1 MYDTMGVSQIS
12 LKWNFVFRLNTIL
25 YRIRLYV
32 PQEFGKNDT
41 ISPHQQVLKYILC
54 FLDVCKVIFHFTLS
68 I

>member
-32 PQEFGKNDT
+32 RQEFGKNDT
-41 ISPHQQVLKYILC
+41 ISPHQQVLK
-54 FLDVCKVIFHFTLS
+54 
-68 I
+68 